1 MPIIQSMKIDTTN
14 TKSKLCDLGAFLMND
29 KSPYSIDGHR
39 HAYTGIYTLFFA
51 RFVENPVVIVELGI
65 NNCSSMAMWYNY
77 FKHPESKI
85 FGYDIDLNHIK
96 HLNSLGGENIKGLF
110 MDVSKEDSIVHGLS
124 QIGEKIDIL
133 IDDTSHIFEDQIK
146 IIKKGLPFV
155 KSGGLI
161 IIEDIIRDRNEADY
175 EEALKDVLFR
185 FSFATFILPT
195 HINEYCGNFNNSK
208 LLVLIK
214 K

>member
-1 MPIIQSMKIDTTN
+1 MPIIQTMKIDTTN
-14 TKSKLCDLGAFLMND
+14 TKTKLCELGAFLMND
-29 KSPYSIDGHR
+29 KSAYSTDGHR

-51 RFVENPVVIVELGI
+51 RFVENPVVFAELGI
-65 NNCSSMAMWYNY
+65 DSCSSIAMWYNY
-77 FKHPESKI
+77 FKHPDTKI
-85 FGYDIDLNHIK
+85 FGFDINTNHIN
-96 HLNSLGGENIKGLF
+96 HLNSLEGDNIKGLF
-110 MDVSKEDSIVHGLS
+110 MDVSKEESIKNGLS

-146 IIKKGLPFV
+146 IIKNSLAFV

-161 IIEDIIRDRNEADY
+161 IIEDIYCDRNQADY

-185 FSFATFILPT
+185 FSFATFILPI
-195 HINEYCGNFNNSK
+195 HINEYCGSFNNSK

>member
-1 MPIIQSMKIDTTN
+1 MKIDTTN
-14 TKSKLCDLGAFLMND
+14 TKTKLCELGAFLMND
-29 KSPYSIDGHR
+29 KSAYATDGHR
-39 HAYTGIYTLFFA
+39 HAYTGIYTLLFA
-51 RFVENPVVIVELGI
+51 RFVENPVVIAELGI

-77 FKHPESKI
+77 FKHPDAKI
-85 FGYDIDLNHIK
+85 YGFDIDRNHIN
-96 HLNSLGGENIKGLF
+96 HLNSLEGDNVKGLF
-110 MDVSKEDSIVHGLS
+110 MDVSKEDSIINGLS
-124 QIGEKIDIL
+124 QIGGKIDIL
-133 IDDTSHIFEDQIK
+133 LDDSSHIFEDQIR

-175 EEALKDVLFR
+175 EEALNDVLFR
-185 FSFATFILPT
+185 FSFATFILPI
-195 HINEYCGNFNNSK
+195 HINEFCGNYNNSK

>member
-1 MPIIQSMKIDTTN
+1 MKIDTTN
-14 TKSKLCDLGAFLMND
+14 TKTKLCDLGAFLMND
-29 KSPYSIDGHR
+29 KSPYTIDGHR

-51 RFVENPVVIVELGI
+51 RFAENPVVIAELGI
-65 NNCSSMAMWYNY
+65 NNCSSMSMWYNY
-77 FKHPESKI
+77 FKHPDTLI
-85 FGYDIDLNHIK
+85 FGYDIDLNHIN
-96 HLNSLGGENIKGLF
+96 HLNSLGGENIKGLY
-110 MDVSKEDSIVHGLS
+110 MDVSKEDSIVNGLS

-133 IDDTSHIFEDQIK
+133 IDDSSHIFTDQIR
-146 IIKKGLPFV
+146 IIKKGMPFV

-161 IIEDIIRDRNEADY
+161 IIEDLYCDRNEADY

-185 FSFATFILPT
+185 FSFATFIIPT

>member
-1 MPIIQSMKIDTTN
+1 MKIDTTN
-14 TKSKLCDLGAFLMND
+14 TKSKLCELGAFLLND
-29 KSPYSIDGHR
+29 KSPYPIDGHR

-51 RFVENPVVIVELGI
+51 RFAENPVVIAELGI
-65 NNCSSMAMWYNY
+65 ISCSSMAMWYNY
-77 FKHPESKI
+77 FKHPDTKI
-85 FGYDIDLNHIK
+85 FGYDIDFNHIN

-110 MDVSKEDSIVHGLS
+110 MDVAKEDSIVNGLS
-124 QIGEKIDIL
+124 QIGGKIDIL
-133 IDDTSHIFEDQIK
+133 IDDTSHFFEDQIR
-146 IIKKGLPFV
+146 IIKKGLPFI

-161 IIEDIIRDRNEADY
+161 IIEDIYRDRKESDY

-195 HINEYCGNFNNSK
+195 HINEYCGNHNNSK

-214 K
+214 N

>member
-1 MPIIQSMKIDTTN
+1 MKIDTTN

-29 KSPYSIDGHR
+29 KSPYTIDGHR

-51 RFVENPVVIVELGI
+51 RFVENPVVIAELGI

-77 FKHPESKI
+77 FKHPDTKI

-110 MDVSKEDSIVHGLS
+110 MDVAKEDSIVNGLS

-133 IDDTSHIFEDQIK
+133 IDDTSHIFEDQIR
-146 IIKKGLPFV
+146 IIKKGIPFV

-161 IIEDIIRDRNEADY
+161 IIEDIYRDRKEADY

-185 FSFATFILPT
+185 FSFATFILPI
-195 HINEYCGNFNNSK
+195 HINEFSGTSNNSK

>member
-1 MPIIQSMKIDTTN
+1 MSIIQSMKIDTTN
-14 TKSKLCDLGAFLMND
+14 TKSKLCDLGAFLMNE
-29 KSPYSIDGHR
+29 KSPYSIEGHR

-51 RFVENPVVIVELGI
+51 RFAENPVVIAELGI

-77 FKHPESKI
+77 FKHPDTKI

-124 QIGEKIDIL
+124 QIGDKIDIL

-161 IIEDIIRDRNEADY
+161 IIEDIYRDRKETDY
-175 EEALKDVLFR
+175 EDALKDVLFR

-195 HINEYCGNFNNSK
+195 HINEYCGNYNNSK

>member
-14 TKSKLCDLGAFLMND
+14 TKTKLCELGAFLMNA
-29 KSPYSIDGHR
+29 KSPYATDGHR

-51 RFVENPVVIVELGI
+51 RFAENPVVIAELGI
-65 NNCSSMAMWYNY
+65 DSCSSMAMWYNY
-77 FKHPESKI
+77 FKHPDTKI
-85 FGYDIDLNHIK
+85 FGFDVIMNHIN
-96 HLNSLGGENIKGLF
+96 HLNTLEGDNIIGLF
-110 MDVSKEDSIVHGLS
+110 MDVTKEDSIIKGLS
-124 QIGEKIDIL
+124 QIGGKIDIL
-133 IDDTSHIFEDQIK
+133 IDDTTHIFEDQIR
-146 IIKKGLPFV
+146 IIKNSLPFI

-185 FSFATFILPT
+185 FSFATFILPI
-195 HINEYCGNFNNSK
+195 HINEFCGSYNNSK

>member
-1 MPIIQSMKIDTTN
+1 MPVIQSMKIDTTN
-14 TKSKLCDLGAFLMND
+14 TKTKLCELGAFLANK
-29 KSPYSIDGHR
+29 KSAYSTDGYR

-51 RFVENPVVIVELGI
+51 RFVENPVVIAELGI
-65 NNCSSMAMWYNY
+65 DSSSSMAMWYNY
-77 FKHPESKI
+77 FKHPDSKI
-85 FGYDIDLNHIK
+85 YGFDIMLNHIN
-96 HLNSLGGENIKGLF
+96 HLNSLEGENIKGLF
-110 MDVSKEDSIVHGLS
+110 MDVTKEDSIINGLS
-124 QIGEKIDIL
+124 QIGGKIDIL
-133 IDDTSHIFEDQIK
+133 IDDTTHVFEDQIR

-161 IIEDIIRDRNEADY
+161 IIENIYRDRNEADY
-175 EEALKDVLFR
+175 EEALKDILFR
-185 FSFATFILPT
+185 FSFATFILPI